1 MSSRP
6 HRSLFSERDGRL
18 FLAAQALDSAAI
30 GIAGV
35 ALPWF
40 VLARGGSTAAAGLVY
55 PLSIVPYVVFGLPAG
70 RCGDDRHWR
79 TVIGL
84 SHAVQA
90 LAASVIPIW
99 ALVGVPPVGVALVT
113 AFAVGSA
120 RVFADA
126 AAFGAVA
133 SVVGAEHFV
142 RGQSALSAAW
152 TIGALVGPAV
162 AGALVSW
169 LGPAR
174 ALAGE
179 ATVFVVATV
188 LVALVRSRPGPRAAG
203 PTPPAP
209 GLTQGLAFIVRD
221 RSARIYTLTSVGF
234 AFAVAGVGG
243 LEIPLL
249 RDALGLSG
257 TVTGWILG
265 AGAIAGTAATLGV
278 PSLDHRLGAGAL
290 CTIGLLVTP
299 LAIVGLATA
308 QAVGEALVAFCAQ
321 AGLTWG
327 LGTIFIS
334 ARQSRAPARLQARVG
349 ISGRMVLLGFA
360 AIGATLASAL
370 SESLPLRDV
379 YLAMAG
385 ASATVAL
392 FAIPA
397 INRLRPAR
405 GQRP

>member
-1 MSSRP
+1 LSSRP
-6 HRSLFSERDGRL
+6 RRSLFSERDGRL
-18 FLAAQALDSAAI
+18 FLAAQALDSTAI

-40 VLARGGSTAAAGLVY
+40 VLARGGSITVAGLIY

-70 RCGDDRHWR
+70 RCGDRRHWR

-99 ALVGVPPVGVALVT
+99 ALSGVPPIWVALLA
-113 AFAVGSA
+113 AFTVGCA

-133 SVVGAEHFV
+133 SVVGTEQFV

-152 TIGALVGPAV
+152 SIGALVGPPV
-162 AGALVSW
+162 AGALVTW

-179 ATVFVVATV
+179 AAVFVLATA
-188 LVALVRSRPGPRAAG
+188 LVALVRSRPSPSGSG
-203 PTPPAP
+203 PTAAPP
-209 GLTQGLAFIVRD
+209 GLTQGLAFILRD
-221 RSARIYTLTSVGF
+221 RPARVYTLTSVGF
-234 AFAVAGVGG
+234 AFAVAGVAG

-249 RDALGLSG
+249 RNTVGLSG
-257 TVTGWILG
+257 AVTGWILG
-265 AGAIAGTAATLGV
+265 AGAIAGTAAALV
-278 PSLDHRLGAGAL
+278 APSADHRLGTGAL
-290 CTIGLLVTP
+290 CTIGLVLAP
-299 LAIVGLATA
+299 LAILGLAAA
-308 QAVGEALVAFCAQ
+308 QTVGEALVAFCAQ
-321 AGLTWG
+321 AALTWG
-327 LGTIFIS
+327 LSTIFIS
-334 ARQSRAPARLQARVG
+334 ARQSRGPARLQARVG

-370 SESLPLRDV
+370 SGSVPLRDV
-379 YLAMAG
+379 YVAMAG
-385 ASATVAL
+385 ASIAVAL
-392 FAIPA
+392 VAIPA
-397 INRLRPAR
+397 INRLRR
-405 GQRP
+405 IR